1 MYIGETSRTLEK
13 RLSEHKNAV
22 KTHDIYLQWD
32 CSPCLDQPTP
42 SGLEGHQDKRN
53 GRELR
58 TGREGYR
65 KLQTF
70 SSPDLLSS
78 FMSFQFYF
86 NFILILILLI
96 FPTI

>member
-53 GRELR
+53 GRELLEEKG
-58 TGREGYR
+58 TGNS
-65 KLQTF
+65 KH
-70 SSPDLLSS
+70 SHH
-78 FMSFQFYF
+78 
-86 NFILILILLI
+86 LI
-96 FPTI
+96 F